1 MLSIFFYVIVSDT
14 VEKSLLMSLGLS
26 TKTTPIQVL
35 RGEIL
40 EGVPEAEQPLDLT
53 KVAVAGIERKSLR
66 LACRTENKP
75 RITANYRPI
84 WELGLEL
91 SSSKI

>member
-1 MLSIFFYVIVSDT
+1 MKLKSSFLCPRYEMDEPPSVKYILLLDRVGHT

-40 EGVPEAEQPLDLT
+40 EGVPEAEH
-53 KVAVAGIERKSLR
+53 S
-66 LACRTENKP
+66 
-75 RITANYRPI
+75 
-84 WELGLEL
+84 
-91 SSSKI
+91 